1 MSAGAEGGLSY
12 LSLRRPSTRPRSPTY
27 ARQNGWCRASVI
39 FKPETLESMYEFLP
53 TWRSVIFATMA
64 WIRRSATAGAR
75 AVEGP
80 PDLLRHS
87 LLHVSLYPDDWQRCL
102 TMAGYADMKVAGR
115 QTFDDTM
122 VVLQAA
128 INGLGV
134 AQGRHTYVNAD
145 IAAGRLVK
153 LFDMALPQETVF
165 YVVSP
170 SATQDHPKV
179 AAFRDW
185 ILVQNTPEAL

>member
-1 MSAGAEGGLSY
+1 
-12 LSLRRPSTRPRSPTY
+12 
-27 ARQNGWCRASVI
+27 
-39 FKPETLESMYEFLP
+39 
-53 TWRSVIFATMA
+53 
-64 WIRRSATAGAR
+64 
-75 AVEGP
+75 
-80 PDLLRHS
+80 
-87 LLHVSLYPDDWQRCL
+87 
-102 TMAGYADMKVAGR
+102 MKVAGR

-122 VVLQAA
+122 VVLQAG

-145 IAAGRLVK
+145 IAAGRRVK